1 MPDRPL
7 SKTLLPP
14 VARVRPA
21 IFGEVLFDHFP
32 DGSRVLGGAPFNVA
46 WHLRGFG
53 ADPLL
58 ITAIGSD
65 VRGVEIRRRMREWGL
80 ATDGVQVDRRHP
92 TGRVDIRMSDGDHG
106 FEIGEGQAWDHIGTR
121 AARRVLAGSERLIYH
136 GTLALRSERSRR
148 TLQRIARGGGAP
160 PTFVDLNLRDPWST
174 PERIRWSAANARWLK
189 LNGREL
195 ATVTGRST
203 RSFSACRDSALALA
217 KQHSIPRVIVTRG
230 GSDALCVVDG
240 ESVYRSSP
248 PHVDQVVDTVGAG
261 DAFSA
266 VALVGVLAD
275 WSVQASLDRAV
286 RFAADVC
293 RIRGATTTDTS
304 LYERHLHEWAT
315 AGEPAERTDRPG
327 GLYIMSLSVHGLVR
341 SEAPELGRDADTG
354 GQVSYVIDEARALA
368 AHPEVE
374 HVDLITREIRD
385 RNVDNTYARPFE
397 PISDNA
403 QIVRLPF
410 GPRRYLRKE
419 SLWPHLDTLLD
430 QITRYV
436 RNVGRIPDV
445 VHGHYADAGYVGAQL
460 ANVLG
465 VPFVFT
471 GHSLGR
477 VKRER
482 LLESG
487 RSADKIEES
496 YRLSTRIEA
505 EERAL
510 ETAAFVVASTTHEV
524 RDQYERYDR
533 YEPELI
539 RVIPPGVDLSRFSPP
554 DDDWPDP
561 PILEELSRF
570 LDDPTRPMILALA
583 RPDERKNFEGL
594 IRAFG
599 GTQWLRARANL
610 VVVAGNRDDL
620 QEMDPGPRRVLQH
633 ILLLVDRYD
642 LYGIAAYPKTHDSAD
657 VPDLYRLAARTH
669 GVFVNPALTEPFG
682 LTLIEAAASGLPI
695 IATHDGGPRDI
706 VENCKNGLL
715 VDPLDRAAIEEA
727 LLAALT
733 DRKQWGIWS
742 RNGVRG
748 AQRHYAWSGHVSSY
762 LRELRRIV
770 KPKTGRSLQ
779 SSERNPLPLAER
791 LLISDLDNTL
801 LGDAEA
807 LADLVARIE
816 ALGSRL
822 GVGVATGRSIESARK
837 VLKKWKV
844 PAPEI
849 WITSVG
855 TEIHYGK
862 NITFDTVWE
871 RHLAYRWN
879 ADEVRE
885 AMRKIPG
892 VVLQPDENQRRYKV
906 SYLSDPERMPS
917 PREIARHLRKRG
929 VEANL
934 VHSHAAYLDV
944 LPVRASKGKAL
955 RYLAMKWG
963 FPLESILVAGD
974 SGSDED
980 MLLGETLAVVVANF
994 SDELAKLRGRS
1005 KVLFAEG
1012 ACARGI
1018 IEALEHYRF
1027 LEFSADSDPE
1037 ATDATDGT
1045 DEVTEHTMEL
1055 DATR

>member
-1 MPDRPL
+1 
-7 SKTLLPP
+7 
-14 VARVRPA
+14 
-21 IFGEVLFDHFP
+21 
-32 DGSRVLGGAPFNVA
+32 VLGGAPFNVA

-92 TGRVDIRMSDGDHG
+92 TGRVDIRMSDGEHG

-682 LTLIEAAASGLPI
+682 LTLIEAAASGLPVVS
-695 IATHDGGPRDI
+695 TDDGGPQDI
-706 VENCKNGLL
+706 VAKCGNGLL
-715 VDPLDRAAIEEA
+715 VDAMDPSDISRGLKRA
-727 LLAALT
+727 LSSRSRWNRWSRSGLAAAHELFSWESHAAAYVAEVQRAFGGMRPGAWAPGRSRLPLIDRVLVTDVDHTLT
-733 DRKQWGIWS
+733 GDLEG
-742 RNGVRG
+742 
-748 AQRHYAWSGHVSSY
+748 
-762 LRELRRIV
+762 LRELRSRLVGAGDRVAFGIA
-770 KPKTGRSLQ
+770 TGRSL
-779 SSERNPLPLAER
+779 ERALAITEELEIPAPDVLITGSGTQLHYGKELTRDRSWER
-791 LLISDLDNTL
+791 QIRHRWDPAAV
-801 LGDAEA
+801 AEA
-807 LADLVARIE
+807 LDGLPGLE
-816 ALGSRL
+816 LGPKSSQSELRL
-822 GVGVATGRSIESARK
+822 TYT
-837 VLKKWKV
+837 L
-844 PAPEI
+844 
-849 WITSVG
+849 
-855 TEIHYGK
+855 
-862 NITFDTVWE
+862 
-871 RHLAYRWN
+871 
-879 ADEVRE
+879 
-885 AMRKIPG
+885 
-892 VVLQPDENQRRYKV
+892 
-906 SYLSDPERMPS
+906 DPERAPDV
-917 PREIARHLRKRG
+917 REIRRHLRRAG
-929 VEANL
+929 VRATTI
-934 VHSHAAYLDV
+934 VDRDVALDV
-944 LPVRASKGKAL
+944 VPVRASPG
-955 RYLAMKWG
+955 LAIRFLAFKWD
-963 FPLESILVAGD
+963 LEPERLLVAGD
-974 SGSDED
+974 SGNDED
-980 MLLGETLAVVVANF
+980 MLSGRTLGVVVGNH
-994 SDELAKLRGRS
+994 SPELEKLRGMPR
-1005 KVLFAEG
+1005 VYFAE
-1012 ACARGI
+1012 ASHARGI
-1018 IEALEHYRF
+1018 LEGIDWYDFFGDIRPGG
-1027 LEFSADSDPE
+1027 AD
-1037 ATDATDGT
+1037 AA
-1045 DEVTEHTMEL
+1045 
-1055 DATR
+1055 